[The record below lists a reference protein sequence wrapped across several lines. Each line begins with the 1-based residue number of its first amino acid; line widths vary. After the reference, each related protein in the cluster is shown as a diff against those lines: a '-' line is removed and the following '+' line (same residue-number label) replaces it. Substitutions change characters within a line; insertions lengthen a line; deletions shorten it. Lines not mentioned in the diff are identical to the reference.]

1 VWADAHLSNRRMKRV
16 ERDIQG
22 WLDVSA
28 LQETD
33 ERFDGNSKIAQ
44 WQKVKALVLDCIS
57 SPITKRVSNMAL
69 NEFMAWFQ
77 QAPRPASPWPP
88 SARG

>member
-1 VWADAHLSNRRMKRV
+1 MYLLSWRPMNDLMA
-16 ERDIQG
+16 IQ
-22 WLDVSA
+22 
-28 LQETD
+28 
-33 ERFDGNSKIAQ
+33 KIAQ
-44 WQKVKALVLDCIS
+44 WQKVKALKLDSIS